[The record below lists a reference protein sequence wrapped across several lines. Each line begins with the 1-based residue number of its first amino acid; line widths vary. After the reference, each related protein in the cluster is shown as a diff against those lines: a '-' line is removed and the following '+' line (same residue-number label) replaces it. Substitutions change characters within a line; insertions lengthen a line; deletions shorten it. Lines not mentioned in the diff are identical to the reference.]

1 MEPSNT
7 LERARPARPGVRG
20 WAARARGGYRT
31 LVVVGLVIVPL
42 VAFYLSLLIGRYPI
56 DPGVAIG
63 VLASR
68 VMPITRYWPATVDT
82 VMFQIRLPRALLAM
96 LVGAALAISGASYQ
110 GMFRNPLVSPDI
122 LGVSSAAGFGAALAI
137 LLWNNTLWIEV
148 SALAFGFVGV
158 LLTYAISRVH
168 KTSPAIMLVLAGV
181 IVAAFFSALISVTK
195 YVADPY
201 EKLPAITFWLMGSL
215 DEASWPRV
223 LVSLP
228 LISVGSIGLSLV
240 SWRINLL
247 AMGDEE
253 ARSLG
258 VKTEL
263 LKGIIIL
270 CSTMAT
276 AAAVCV
282 SGMIGWVGLIIPHV
296 ARALVGPDH
305 RRLLPASLA
314 LGATY
319 LLIIDDLARTA
330 TSAEIPLGILTA
342 LIGTPFFALLLRQ
355 TKGGWK

>member
-1 MEPSNT
+1 MA
-7 LERARPARPGVRG
+7 L
-20 WAARARGGYRT
+20 
-31 LVVVGLVIVPL
+31 GLVIAPL
-42 VAFYLSLLIGRYPI
+42 VVFYLSLLIGRYPI

-68 VMPITRYWPATVDT
+68 FMPITRYWPATVET
-82 VMFQIRLPRALLAM
+82 VMFQIRLPRTLLAM
-96 LVGAALAISGASYQ
+96 LVGAGLAISGGSYQ

-137 LLWNNTLWIEV
+137 LLWNNTIWIEV
-148 SALAFGFVGV
+148 SALAFGFAGV

-215 DEASWPRV
+215 DSADWPRLTV
-223 LVSLP
+223 AFP
-228 LISVGSIGLSLV
+228 LISVGSLGLALV

-258 VKTEL
+258 VRTEL
-263 LKGIIIL
+263 LKGIIIF

-296 ARALVGPDH
+296 RAFPRGTGPPQGAAGLAGPGRDLSVDH
-305 RRLLPASLA
+305 RRYCPHRDRRR
-314 LGATY
+314 G
-319 LLIIDDLARTA
+319 
-330 TSAEIPLGILTA
+330 IPLGILTA
-342 LIGTPFFALLLRQ
+342 LIGTPFVRVLAQADQGRVEVDGRAAAGEGRRLRV
-355 TKGGWK
+355 